1 MLTLMA
7 VLFFAIL
14 AGILSNTIIV
24 RYSTLRSVRI
34 IALLVIF
41 LGSLPLVVLALINL
55 AGEAVDPAIKTWS
68 LGVLGVVL
76 GFWLKNPLRGAS
88 D

>member
-1 MLTLMA
+1 MLTLTA
-7 VLFFAIL
+7 VLFFVIL
-14 AGILSNTIIV
+14 AGILTNTIIV

-34 IALLVIF
+34 IALLAMLLASI
-41 LGSLPLVVLALINL
+41 PLVILALVNL
-55 AGEAVDPAIKTWS
+55 AGQAVDPAIKIWS
-68 LGVLGVVL
+68 LGVLGVLL

>member
-34 IALLVIF
+34 IALLVML
-41 LGSLPLVVLALINL
+41 LGSIPLVVLALINL

-68 LGVLGVVL
+68 LGVIGVVL

>member
-14 AGILSNTIIV
+14 AAILSYTIVV
-24 RYSTLRSVRI
+24 RFSTLRSVRI
-34 IALLVIF
+34 IALLMML
-41 LGSLPLVVLALINL
+41 LGSIPLVVLALINL

>member
-68 LGVLGVVL
+68 LGVIGVVL

>member
-1 MLTLMA
+1 MLTLMV

-14 AGILSNTIIV
+14 AGVLTNTIIV

-34 IALLVIF
+34 IALLVMF
-41 LGSLPLVVLALINL
+41 LGSIPLVILALNNL
-55 AGEAVDPAIKTWS
+55 AGQAVDPAIKIWS